1 VIKKIF
7 LLPLLLGTLLF
18 TGCIE
23 SGTMLVVNT
32 DGSGTIIARAFMN
45 TQVMEGFAGGFGGLG
60 EGAGGAPPDMT
71 ESLKASLEGAAEIF
85 GEVKFESIKEVK
97 NKLGWKGYEA
107 TYSFTD
113 ANKVRM
119 TSPDVEMDG
128 GGGPEMKGGDT
139 IYDIKF
145 SAGNPATIEFIAEIP
160 EEDDGADEAGGEE
173 EAFQPQMMA
182 MMAPMLKGMRV
193 SYLVKVNGKITESNG
208 KYLNK
213 ESGTLLLMDMQVDK
227 LLANPDAAKL
237 MGNGKKPDFK
247 ELSKKKIPGL
257 KFHNP
262 EENVKISFK

>member
-1 VIKKIF
+1 
-7 LLPLLLGTLLF
+7 
-18 TGCIE
+18 
-23 SGTMLVVNT
+23 MW
-32 DGSGTIIARAFMN
+32 
-45 TQVMEGFAGGFGGLG
+45 
-60 EGAGGAPPDMT
+60 
-71 ESLKASLEGAAEIF
+71 EIF

-119 TSPDVEMDG
+119 ASPDVEMDG
-128 GGGPEMKGGDT
+128 GGGPEMEGGDT

-145 SAGNPATIEFIAEIP
+145 SPGNPATIEFIADMP
-160 EEDDGADEAGGEE
+160 EEDDVPEAGGEE
-173 EAFQPQMMA
+173 EAFEPQMMA

-193 SYLVKVNGKITESNG
+193 SYLVKVNGKLTESNG

-213 ESGTLLLMDMQVDK
+213 ESGPLLLMDMQVDK

-237 MGNGKKPDFK
+237 MGGSKPDFK
-247 ELSKKKIPGL
+247 ELSKKVIPGL

>member
-1 VIKKIF
+1 MIKKIF

-45 TQVMEGFAGGFGGLG
+45 TQVMEGFGGLGGLG
-60 EGAGGAPPDMT
+60 EGAGAPAPDMT
-71 ESLKASLEGAAEIF
+71 ASLKASLEGAAEIF

-119 TSPDVEMDG
+119 ASPDVEMDG
-128 GGGPEMKGGDT
+128 GGGGPEMEGGDT

-145 SAGNPATIEFIAEIP
+145 SPGNPATIEFIAEIP
-160 EEDDGADEAGGEE
+160 EEEDDGADEAGGEE

-237 MGNGKKPDFK
+237 MGGKKPDFK
-247 ELSKKKIPGL
+247 ELSKKEIPGL